1 MQSLTF
7 SVLLLVASSCA
18 IFNARNAKEFEFPYL
33 VKITGN
39 SYCSGA
45 LISDKFVLT
54 AAHCLMNHSGK
65 YELIFGDNTSWHGR
79 SQRSNPHRVVL
90 QGKMKK
96 FIHEKFTMPTAVF
109 DIGIIELPRTVKFS
123 RAIKPIKITRNQE
136 FDVLN
141 VRISGWGKSNG
152 YFYPSSLKT
161 AEMHLISIERC
172 KKFESNYVETI
183 TDDHICT
190 VGNSNGKVI
199 SPCDGDSGKLGIE
212 LCQVLTLNVIRF
224 TTRFNCNW

>member
-1 MQSLTF
+1 MQFLTF
-7 SVLLLVASSCA
+7 SVLLLVASSRA
-18 IFNARNAKEFEFPYL
+18 IFNARNAKDFEFPYL
-33 VKITGN
+33 VKIICN

-45 LISDKFVLT
+45 LISNKFVLT
-54 AAHCLMNHSGK
+54 AAHCLMNYSGK
-65 YELIFGDNTSWHGR
+65 YEMIFGDNTSWRGR
-79 SQRSNPHRVVL
+79 SLNPHRVVFR
-90 QGKMKK
+90 GKMKT
-96 FIHEKFTMPTAVF
+96 IMHEKFTMPTAVF

-123 RAIKPIKITRNQE
+123 KAIKPIKITRNQE
-136 FDVLN
+136 FDELN

-161 AEMHLISIERC
+161 AEMHLTSIEKC

-190 VGNSNGKVI
+190 LGNSEGKVI
-199 SPCDGDSGKLGIE
+199 SPYDGDSGKLGTE
-212 LCQVLTLNVIRF
+212 LCQALTLNIIRL